1 MFELL
6 QNKELGTQRWSTYR
20 DDPERCLLARLSV
33 LTAFSLGRIAYKS
46 VETLLEDSKT
56 LQLIQNVG
64 KQESYFTVCV
74 FIPESAYEKEQENKE
89 L

>member
-1 MFELL
+1 MTPS
-6 QNKELGTQRWSTYR
+6 G
-20 DDPERCLLARLSV
+20 CLLARLSV

-74 FIPESAYEKEQENKE
+74 FIPESAYAKEQENKE